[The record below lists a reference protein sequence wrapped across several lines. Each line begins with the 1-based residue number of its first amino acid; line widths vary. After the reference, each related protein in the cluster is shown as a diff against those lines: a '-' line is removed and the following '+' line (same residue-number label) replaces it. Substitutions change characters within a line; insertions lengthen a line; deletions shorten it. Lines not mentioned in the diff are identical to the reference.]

1 MVIMTIGT
9 TIDDAFAY
17 GTCFDKISESP
28 GENPRTVT
36 PSEREQRPR
45 VNNHRT
51 MPQSE
56 QEQRESPECESSCKF
71 RQDPKNGEILDIKL
85 SIALVSNHS
94 TS

>member
-45 VNNHRT
+45 EHFVFHIFVIHYLHR
-51 MPQSE
+51 
-56 QEQRESPECESSCKF
+56 
-71 RQDPKNGEILDIKL
+71 
-85 SIALVSNHS
+85 
-94 TS
+94 